1 MQPDSEQ
8 QLATQLQLATAFAE
22 QALQAAPVPAALE
35 VSFEAEGDGA
45 PAAPLRLGA
54 AEAEACSL
62 TCSAQAFVALVSGT
76 LQPAAAVVRKQLQT
90 STLPALLQL
99 VESAAWDRER
109 FCGFVA
115 ERATAERRAAQ
126 RGALDAD
133 PAEGGGGGGG
143 DVPSSRGTPD
153 VMRRSRSRASI
164 DEEAVRLAK
173 LEMRRMAEESGDA
186 SAGLAGGLWTA
197 LSSIG
202 GEATKSALLSGAR
215 LLRSAARGT
224 GGAPDKLVEPDYDE
238 MAKQALDDDALLSV
252 LGGDGA
258 LTQGFLFLPMAFLGC
273 DWSGLIHVSVQ
284 HDGGTHAMTL
294 VVTPQGPTLLHG
306 HAPKVPML
314 TVVARREV
322 LLDILEG
329 KLDATRAVVTRQVT
343 VSDLSKLILFKSAF
357 RFKRAV
363 WEAFRNAQTAKLAA
377 NQAAA
382 DQAVPADWQAR
393 LEAHPPDAALRAQ
406 LALLADDAELRDA
419 ARYAVY
425 AFCGSDWAGDVAFLL
440 SDGGGTKGVVFSITR
455 TAAKL
460 RCLRAGADEPGGAAA
475 TPPPAC
481 SVSCARQV
489 LLDVLTGRLE
499 VTAAT
504 MSGKMQSDNFSA
516 VMSFKRAFRF
526 EASAFREFSAHVR
539 EAPADASAAD
549 ASAADASATPAAVEP
564 AVDDAEPVAEP
575 TPEERAAAA
584 AATATVDPSVLALLG
599 DDVELIDTV
608 AFVTVAFIGSEMT
621 VGLLCRVTDGET
633 PLQVVIG
640 ASPEGAV
647 VLAGERMSELTVTC
661 TIDCQREPL
670 VQILRGDLEPLM
682 ALTSGQVMVDDLG
695 QLMAWKCAFRFER
708 SEFNAFLGERR
719 RLAAAAG
726 APAV

>member
-1 MQPDSEQ
+1 MPS
-8 QLATQLQLATAFAE
+8 
-22 QALQAAPVPAALE
+22 ALLISLE
-35 VSFEAEGDGA
+35 GDGDGA
-45 PAAPLRLGA
+45 PAEPLRLGA
-54 AEAEACSL
+54 AEAEACTL
-62 TCSAQAFVALVSGT
+62 TCSPQAFIALVSGT

-90 STLPALLQL
+90 STLPALLL
-99 VESAAWDRER
+99 LMESADWDRER

-115 ERATAERRAAQ
+115 EQATAERRAAQ
-126 RGALDAD
+126 RGALGAD
-133 PAEGGGGGGG
+133 PAESGGG
-143 DVPSSRGTPD
+143 DDDVQSFRSSPD

-197 LSSIG
+197 LSSMG

-224 GGAPDKLVEPDYDE
+224 GGVPEKLAEPDFDE
-238 MAKQALDDDALLSV
+238 MEKQGLDDDTLLSV

-306 HAPKVPML
+306 HTPRVPML

-363 WEAFRNAQTAKLAA
+363 WEAFRNAQKAKLTA
-377 NQAAA
+377 NQS
-382 DQAVPADWQAR
+382 VPADWQAR
-393 LEAHPPDAALRAQ
+393 LKAHPPDAALLAQ
-406 LALLADDAELRDA
+406 LEVLADDAELRDA
-419 ARYAVY
+419 AKYAVY
-425 AFCGSDWAGDVAFLL
+425 AFCSSDWTGDVQFLL
-440 SDGGGTKGVVFSITR
+440 ADGGSTKDIVFSITR
-455 TAAKL
+455 TAVKL
-460 RCLRAGADEPGGAAA
+460 RCQRGGTEPGAAAA
-475 TPPPAC
+475 TPTLAC

-516 VMSFKRAFRF
+516 VMNFKRAFRF
-526 EASAFREFSAHVR
+526 ESAAFREFCALMR
-539 EAPADASAAD
+539 EAPAAAGFTPPADGAESA
-549 ASAADASATPAAVEP
+549 
-564 AVDDAEPVAEP
+564 AEP

-584 AATATVDPSVLALLG
+584 AATASVDPSVLTLLG
-599 DDVELIDTV
+599 DDIELIDTV
-608 AFVTVAFIGSEMT
+608 AYVSVGFIGSEMT
-621 VGLLCRVTDGET
+621 VGLLARVADGVGGT

-647 VLAGERMSELTVTC
+647 VLAGERMSEVTVTC

-682 ALTSGQVMVDDLG
+682 ALTSGLVMVDDLG

-708 SEFNAFLGERR
+708 SEFNAFLEERR
-719 RLAAAAG
+719 RLAAAAD

>member
-1 MQPDSEQ
+1 MPS
-8 QLATQLQLATAFAE
+8 
-22 QALQAAPVPAALE
+22 ALLVSLE
-35 VSFEAEGDGA
+35 ADGA
-45 PAAPLRLGA
+45 PPELSPEPLRLGTA
-54 AEAEACSL
+54 EAEAEACTL
-62 TCSAQAFVALVSGT
+62 ACSPQAFIALVSGT
-76 LQPAAAVVRKQLQT
+76 LQPAAAVVRKQLRT
-90 STLPALLQL
+90 TTLPALLQL
-99 VESAAWDRER
+99 KDAVDWDRER

-115 ERATAERRAAQ
+115 EQAAASRRAAQ
-126 RGALDAD
+126 RDALGAD
-133 PAEGGGGGGG
+133 PAESGAHDDHLRSGS
-143 DVPSSRGTPD
+143 PKEMR
-153 VMRRSRSRASI
+153 VMRRSRSRASV

-173 LEMRRMAEESGDA
+173 LEMKRMAEESGDA

-197 LSSIG
+197 LSSMG

-224 GGAPDKLVEPDYDE
+224 GGVPEKQGEPDFDVLE
-238 MAKQALDDDALLSV
+238 KQGLDDATLLTV

-306 HAPKVPML
+306 HTPKAPML

-363 WEAFRNAQTAKLAA
+363 WEAFRNAQKAKLAA
-377 NQAAA
+377 NQSA
-382 DQAVPADWQAR
+382 PIDWQSR
-393 LEAHPPDAALRAQ
+393 LKAHPPDAALLAQ
-406 LALLADDAELRDA
+406 LEALVGDPELRDA
-419 ARYAVY
+419 AKYAAY
-425 AFCGSDWAGDVAFLL
+425 AFCGSDWTGDVQFLL
-440 SDGGGTKGVVFSITR
+440 EDGGSTKGVIFSITR
-455 TAAKL
+455 TAVKL
-460 RCLRAGADEPGGAAA
+460 RCQQGGTDPGGGSSM
-475 TPPPAC
+475 PLAC

-489 LLDVLTGRLE
+489 LVDVLTGRLE

-516 VMSFKRAFRF
+516 VMNFKRAFRF
-526 EASAFREFSAHVR
+526 EVGAFREFCALTR
-539 EAPADASAAD
+539 EAPAAAG
-549 ASAADASATPAAVEP
+549 SEPPADGVESS
-564 AVDDAEPVAEP
+564 PVTEP

-584 AATATVDPSVLALLG
+584 AATASVDASVLALLG
-599 DDVELIDTV
+599 DDAELIDTV
-608 AFVTVAFIGSEMT
+608 AYVPVGFIGSEMT
-621 VGLLCRVTDGET
+621 VGLLCRVSDGVGGV

-647 VLAGERMSELTVTC
+647 VLAGERLGEVSVTC
-661 TIDCQREPL
+661 TVDCQREAL
-670 VQILRGDLEPLM
+670 VQILRGEVEPLM

-719 RLAAAAG
+719 RLAAAG
-726 APAV
+726 HAPAA

>member
-1 MQPDSEQ
+1 M
-8 QLATQLQLATAFAE
+8 QLQLATAFASR
-22 QALQAAPVPAALE
+22 ALQAAPVPSALV
-35 VSFEAEGDGA
+35 VSLEGDGDGA
-45 PAAPLRLGA
+45 PSEPLRLGA
-54 AEAEACSL
+54 AEAEACTL
-62 TCSAQAFVALVSGT
+62 TCSPQAFIALVSGT

-99 VESAAWDRER
+99 MESVDWDRER

-115 ERATAERRAAQ
+115 EQASAERRGAQ
-126 RGALDAD
+126 RAALDAD
-133 PAEGGGGGGG
+133 LAKSGGG
-143 DVPSSRGTPD
+143 DDDVQSFRSSPD

-197 LSSIG
+197 LSSMG
-202 GEATKSALLSGAR
+202 GEATKSSWLLSGAR

-224 GGAPDKLVEPDYDE
+224 GGVPEKLVEPDFDE
-238 MAKQALDDDALLSV
+238 MEKQGLDDETLLSV

-273 DWSGLIHVSVQ
+273 DWSGMIHVSVQ

-294 VVTPQGPTLLHG
+294 VVTPLGPTLLHG
-306 HAPKVPML
+306 HTPRVPML

-329 KLDATRAVVTRQVT
+329 KLDATRAVVTRQVS

-363 WEAFRNAQTAKLAA
+363 WEAFRNAQKAKLAA
-377 NQAAA
+377 NQS
-382 DQAVPADWQAR
+382 VPADWQAR
-393 LEAHPPDAALRAQ
+393 LKAHPPDAGLLAQ
-406 LALLADDAELRDA
+406 LEVLADDAELRDA
-419 ARYAVY
+419 AKYAVY
-425 AFCGSDWAGDVAFLL
+425 AFCGSDWTGDVQFLL
-440 SDGGGTKGVVFSITR
+440 ADGGSTTGIVFSVMR
-455 TAAKL
+455 TAVKL
-460 RCLRAGADEPGGAAA
+460 RCHRCGIDPGAAAA
-475 TPPPAC
+475 TPTLAC

-516 VMSFKRAFRF
+516 VMNFKRAFRF
-526 EASAFREFSAHVR
+526 EAAAFREFCALVR
-539 EAPADASAAD
+539 EAPAAAG
-549 ASAADASATPAAVEP
+549 STPP
-564 AVDDAEPVAEP
+564 ADDAEPVAEP

-584 AATATVDPSVLALLG
+584 AATASVDPSVLALLG

-608 AFVTVAFIGSEMT
+608 AYVSVGFVGSEMT
-621 VGLLCRVTDGET
+621 VGLLCRVSDGVGDT

>member
-1 MQPDSEQ
+1 MPS
-8 QLATQLQLATAFAE
+8 
-22 QALQAAPVPAALE
+22 ALLISLE
-35 VSFEAEGDGA
+35 GDGDGA
-45 PAAPLRLGA
+45 PAEPLRLGA
-54 AEAEACSL
+54 AEAEACTL
-62 TCSAQAFVALVSGT
+62 TCSPQAFIALVSGT

-99 VESAAWDRER
+99 VESVDWDRER

-115 ERATAERRAAQ
+115 EQATAERRAAQ

-133 PAEGGGGGGG
+133 PAESGGG
-143 DVPSSRGTPD
+143 DGDDVQSFRSSPD
-153 VMRRSRSRASI
+153 VMRRSRSRATI

-197 LSSIG
+197 LSSMG

-224 GGAPDKLVEPDYDE
+224 GGVPEKLGEPDFDE
-238 MAKQALDDDALLSV
+238 MEKQGLDDDTLLSV

-306 HAPKVPML
+306 HTPRVPML

-363 WEAFRNAQTAKLAA
+363 WEAFRNAQKAKLTA
-377 NQAAA
+377 NQS
-382 DQAVPADWQAR
+382 VPADWQAR
-393 LEAHPPDAALRAQ
+393 LKAHPPDAALLAQ
-406 LALLADDAELRDA
+406 LEVLADDAELRDA
-419 ARYAVY
+419 AKYAVY
-425 AFCGSDWAGDVAFLL
+425 AFCGSDWTGDVQFLL
-440 SDGGGTKGVVFSITR
+440 ADGGSTKDIVFSITR
-455 TAAKL
+455 TAVKL
-460 RCLRAGADEPGGAAA
+460 RCQRGGTDPDAAAA
-475 TPPPAC
+475 TPTLAC

-516 VMSFKRAFRF
+516 VMNFKRAFRF
-526 EASAFREFSAHVR
+526 EAAAFREFCALMR
-539 EAPADASAAD
+539 EAPAAAG
-549 ASAADASATPAAVEP
+549 STPPADGAEP
-564 AVDDAEPVAEP
+564 AAEP

-584 AATATVDPSVLALLG
+584 AATASVDPSVLALLG
-599 DDVELIDTV
+599 DDIELIDTV
-608 AFVTVAFIGSEMT
+608 AYVSVGFIGSEMT
-621 VGLLCRVTDGET
+621 VGLLCRVADGVGGT

-647 VLAGERMSELTVTC
+647 VLAGERMSEVTVTC

-682 ALTSGQVMVDDLG
+682 ALTSGLVMVDDLG

-719 RLAAAAG
+719 RLAAAAD

>member
-1 MQPDSEQ
+1 
-8 QLATQLQLATAFAE
+8 
-22 QALQAAPVPAALE
+22 
-35 VSFEAEGDGA
+35 
-45 PAAPLRLGA
+45 
-54 AEAEACSL
+54 
-62 TCSAQAFVALVSGT
+62 
-76 LQPAAAVVRKQLQT
+76 
-90 STLPALLQL
+90 
-99 VESAAWDRER
+99 
-109 FCGFVA
+109 
-115 ERATAERRAAQ
+115 
-126 RGALDAD
+126 
-133 PAEGGGGGGG
+133 
-143 DVPSSRGTPD
+143 
-153 VMRRSRSRASI
+153 
-164 DEEAVRLAK
+164 
-173 LEMRRMAEESGDA
+173 MRRMAEESGDA

-224 GGAPDKLVEPDYDE
+224 GGAPEKLVEPDYDE
-238 MAKQALDDDALLSV
+238 MEKHGLDDDALLSV

-306 HAPKVPML
+306 HAPRVPML

-363 WEAFRNAQTAKLAA
+363 WEAFRNAQTAKLAS

-382 DQAVPADWQAR
+382 HQAVPADWQAR
-393 LEAHPPDAALRAQ
+393 LKAHPPDAALLAQ
-406 LALLADDAELRDA
+406 LAVLADDAELRDA
-419 ARYAVY
+419 VRYAVY
-425 AFCGSDWAGDVAFLL
+425 AFCGSDWAGDVEFLL

-460 RCLRAGADEPGGAAA
+460 RCLRAGTDDPGAAA
-475 TPPPAC
+475 AAPPPAC
-481 SVSCARQV
+481 TVSCARQV

-516 VMSFKRAFRF
+516 VMRFKRAFRF
-526 EASAFREFSAHVR
+526 EAAAFREFSALVR
-539 EAPADASAAD
+539 EAPADASSAD
-549 ASAADASATPAAVEP
+549 ASAAPPAVEP
-564 AVDDAEPVAEP
+564 AVDDAQPVAEP

-584 AATATVDPSVLALLG
+584 AATASVDASVLALLG
-599 DDVELIDTV
+599 DDAELIDTV

-621 VGLLCRVTDGET
+621 LGLLCRVTDSVGGT

-682 ALTSGQVMVDDLG
+682 ALTSGQVVVDDLG